1 MTTNPAAS
9 VALRE
14 VDESLASAADVIAR
28 STSVALACHV
38 NPDGDALGSMLGLFH
53 VLRAGGHDVVASFP
67 KPFTVAPH
75 YRELPGLDLLTHPA
89 EFPSEPDVMVT
100 FDCGSLGR
108 LGELEVAAKAA
119 RELVVLD
126 HHVSNT
132 RFGTINVI
140 DPAAAA
146 SGVIVRRLVQTLG
159 LPLTTD
165 AAVALYAALVCDTG
179 RFQYETTTPS
189 VFELACEL
197 VTFDVPVSKLSRQL
211 FEEHRFAYLKLLG
224 EALGDAELDVDRRFV
239 WTAVTQDMLTRHG
252 VTLEEV
258 EGLIDIVRRT
268 TEAEVTCV
276 LKEEADGSVRV
287 SLRSLGEVDVR
298 LIAADNG
305 GGGHRFAA
313 GFEST
318 LDIPSVVANIRGA
331 L

>member
-1 MTTNPAAS
+1 VTLTGVDFELARAALA
-9 VALRE
+9 VAE
-14 VDESLASAADVIAR
+14 ADR
-28 STSVALACHV
+28 VALACHV

-53 VLRAGGHDVVASFP
+53 VLRAGGCDVVASFP
-67 KPFTVAPH
+67 HPFSVAPH
-75 YRELPGLDLLTHPA
+75 YRELPGLELLTHPD
-89 EFPSEPDVMVT
+89 EFPREPDVMVT

-108 LGELEVAAKAA
+108 LGDLEPAAKAA

-132 RFGTINVI
+132 RYGTINVI
-140 DPAAAA
+140 DPTAAA
-146 SGVIVRRLVQTLG
+146 SGVLVRRLVLELG
-159 LPLTTD
+159 LPLTNE

-189 VFELACEL
+189 VFDLAREL
-197 VTFDVPVSKLSRQL
+197 VTFDVPVSRLSRQL

-224 EALGDAELDVDRRFV
+224 EALAAAQLDTERRFV
-239 WTAVTQDMLTRHG
+239 WTSVTQDMLERHG

-258 EGLIDIVRRT
+258 EGLIDIVRRA

-287 SLRSLGEVDVR
+287 SLRSLGDVDVR
-298 LIAADNG
+298 AIAAQYG

-318 LDIPSVVANIRGA
+318 LDIPSVVANIRDA

>member
-1 MTTNPAAS
+1 VTARTGRAATAEE
-9 VALRE
+9 VAE
-14 VDESLASAADVIAR
+14 VLARPGERFVV
-28 STSVALACHV
+28 TSHH

-53 VLRAGGHDVVASFP
+53 VLRADGRDVVASFP
-67 KPFTVAPH
+67 KPFHVAPH
-75 YRELPGLDLLTHPA
+75 YRELPGLELLTHPA
-89 EFPSEPDVMVT
+89 EFPAEPDVMVT

-119 RELVVLD
+119 RELIVLD

-132 RFGTINVI
+132 RYGTVNVI
-140 DPAAAA
+140 DPSAAA
-146 SGVIVRRLVQTLG
+146 SGVLVRRLVHTMG

-224 EALGDAELDVDRRFV
+224 EALADAELDVDRRFV
-239 WTAVTQDMLTRHG
+239 WTAVTQDMLTRHD

-318 LDIPSVVANIRGA
+318 LDIPSVVANIRRA

>member
-1 MTTNPAAS
+1 VT
-9 VALRE
+9 E
-14 VDESLASAADVIAR
+14 VDQSLARAAEAVAGA
-28 STSVALACHV
+28 SSVALACHV
-38 NPDGDALGSMLGLFH
+38 NPDGDALGSMLGLLH
-53 VLRAGGHDVVASFP
+53 VLRAAGRDTVASFP
-67 KPFTVAPH
+67 LPFTVAPH

-89 EFPSEPDVMVT
+89 DFPAEPDVMIT
-100 FDCGSLGR
+100 FDCGSFGR
-108 LGELEVAAKAA
+108 LADLEPAAKAA
-119 RELVVLD
+119 CELVVLD
-126 HHVSNT
+126 HHVSNS
-132 RFGTINVI
+132 RYGSINVI
-140 DPAAAA
+140 DPSAAAT
-146 SGVIVRRLVQTLG
+146 GVLVRRLVHSLG

-179 RFQYETTTPS
+179 RFQYDTTTPS

-197 VTFDVPVSKLSRQL
+197 VTFDVPVSRLSRQL

-224 EALGDAELDVDRRFV
+224 EALGNAELDVDRRFV
-239 WTAVTQDMLTRHG
+239 WTAVTQDMLRRYG
-252 VTLEEV
+252 VTLDEV

-287 SLRSLGEVDVR
+287 SLRSLGDVDVR
-298 LIAADNG
+298 LIAADHG

-318 LDIPSVVANIRGA
+318 LDVESVVAQIRSA

>member
-1 MTTNPAAS
+1 MSDIDHDVDASLARAAS
-9 VALRE
+9 AVAG
-14 VDESLASAADVIAR
+14 AR
-28 STSVALACHV
+28 CVALACHV

-53 VLRAGGHDVVASFP
+53 VLRAAGRDVVASFP
-67 KPFTVAPH
+67 QPFLVAPH

-89 EFPSEPDVMVT
+89 DYPLEPDVMVT

-108 LGELEVAAKAA
+108 LGDLEPVAKAA
-119 RELVVLD
+119 RELIVLD
-126 HHVSNT
+126 HHISNT
-132 RFGTINVI
+132 RYGTINVI

-146 SGVIVRRLVQTLG
+146 SGVLVRRLVLALG
-159 LPLTTD
+159 LPLTND
-165 AAVALYAALVCDTG
+165 AAIALYAALVCDTG

-189 VFELACEL
+189 VFDLAREL
-197 VTFDVPVSKLSRQL
+197 VTFDVPVSRLSRQL

-224 EALGDAELDVDRRFV
+224 EALAAAELDVERRFV
-239 WTAVTQDMLTRHG
+239 WTSVTQDMLTRHG

-258 EGLIDIVRRT
+258 EGLIDIVRRA

-276 LKEEADGSVRV
+276 VKEEPDGSVRV
-287 SLRSLGEVDVR
+287 SLRSLGDVDVR
-298 LIAADNG
+298 AIAADNG

-318 LDIPSVVANIRGA
+318 LDIPTVVANIRDA

>member
-1 MTTNPAAS
+1 
-9 VALRE
+9 
-14 VDESLASAADVIAR
+14 
-28 STSVALACHV
+28 
-38 NPDGDALGSMLGLFH
+38 MLGLFH
-53 VLRAGGHDVVASFP
+53 VLRAAGYDVVASFSE
-67 KPFTVAPH
+67 PFTVAPH
-75 YRELPGLDLLTHPA
+75 YRELPGLDLLTQPGDYPA
-89 EFPSEPDVMVT
+89 EPDVMVT

-108 LGELEVAAKAA
+108 LGDLETAAKEA
-119 RELVVLD
+119 RELIVLD

-132 RFGTINVI
+132 RYGTINVI
-140 DPAAAA
+140 DPSAAA
-146 SGVIVRRLVQTLG
+146 SGVLVRRLVQTLG

-197 VTFDVPVSKLSRQL
+197 VTFDVPVSRLSRQL

-224 EALGDAELDVDRRFV
+224 EALANAELDVDRRFV
-239 WTAVTQDMLTRHG
+239 WTAVTQDMLSRHD

-276 LKEEADGSVRV
+276 VKEEADGSVRV
-287 SLRSLGEVDVR
+287 SLRSLGDVDVS

>member
-1 MTTNPAAS
+1 MTATDVDGALAHAART
-9 VALRE
+9 VAK
-14 VDESLASAADVIAR
+14 ADV
-28 STSVALACHV
+28 VALACHV

-53 VLRAGGHDVVASFP
+53 VLRAAGRDVVASFP
-67 KPFTVAPH
+67 QPFVVAPH
-75 YRELPGLDLLTHPA
+75 YRELPGLDLLTHPLD
-89 EFPSEPDVMVT
+89 FPREPDVMVT

-108 LGELEVAAKAA
+108 LGDLEPSAKAA
-119 RELVVLD
+119 RDLIVLD

-132 RFGTINVI
+132 RYGTINVI

-146 SGVIVRRLVQTLG
+146 SGVLVRRLVLQLG
-159 LPLTTD
+159 LPLTND
-165 AAVALYAALVCDTG
+165 AAIALYAALVCDTG

-189 VFELACEL
+189 VFDLAREL
-197 VTFDVPVSKLSRQL
+197 VSFDIPVSRLSRQL

-224 EALGDAELDVDRRFV
+224 DALAAAELDADRRFV
-239 WTAVTQDMLTRHG
+239 WTAVTQDMLSRHD
-252 VTLEEV
+252 VSLEEV
-258 EGLIDIVRRT
+258 EGLIDILRRA

-276 LKEEADGSVRV
+276 VKEEADGSVRV

-318 LDIPSVVANIRGA
+318 LDIPTVVAKIRDA

>member
-1 MTTNPAAS
+1 MTPAAND
-9 VALRE
+9 VDAALAR
-14 VDESLASAADVIAR
+14 AAEAVG
-28 STSVALACHV
+28 SGGTVALACHV

-53 VLRAGGHDVVASFP
+53 VLRAAGRDVVASFP

-75 YRELPGLDLLTHPA
+75 YRELPGLELLTHPA
-89 EFPSEPDVMVT
+89 EFPTEPDVMIT

-108 LGELEVAAKAA
+108 LGELEGAATAA
-119 RELVVLD
+119 RELIVLD

-132 RFGTINVI
+132 RYGTINVI
-140 DPAAAA
+140 DPSAAA
-146 SGVIVRRLVQTLG
+146 SGVLVRRLVDALG

-165 AAVALYAALVCDTG
+165 AAVALYAAIVCDTG
-179 RFQYETTTPS
+179 RFQYDTTTPS
-189 VFELACEL
+189 VFELAREL
-197 VTFDVPVSKLSRQL
+197 VSFDVPIARLSRQL

-224 EALGDAELDVDRRFV
+224 EALADAELDVDRRFV
-239 WTAVTQDMLTRHG
+239 WAAVTQDMLSRHG

-287 SLRSLGEVDVR
+287 SLRSLGDVDVR
-298 LIAADNG
+298 LIAAAHG

-318 LDIPSVVANIRGA
+318 LDIPTVVANIRDA